1 MGAAMTGLKRS
12 HMCCDVSENLIGSEE
27 TVMAWVQ
34 TRRDLGQLIFIS
46 LSDTT
51 LIVQALVD
59 AGTMNYMLTRGGEIT
74 LQSDGRK
81 LDFTQ
86 E

>member
-1 MGAAMTGLKRS
+1 VKDIL
-12 HMCCDVSENLIGSEE
+12 
-27 TVMAWVQ
+27 
-34 TRRDLGQLIFIS
+34 
-46 LSDTT
+46 
-51 LIVQALVD
+51 
-59 AGTMNYMLTRGGEIT
+59 LTRGGEIT